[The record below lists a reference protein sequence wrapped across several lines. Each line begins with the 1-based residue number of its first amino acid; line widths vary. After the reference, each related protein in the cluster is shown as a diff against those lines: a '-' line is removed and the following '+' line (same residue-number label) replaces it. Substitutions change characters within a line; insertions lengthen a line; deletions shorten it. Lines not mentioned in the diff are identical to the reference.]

1 MNKVRIIARI
11 DINNDS
17 VVKGKCL
24 EGLRKIG
31 RPNEMS
37 KKYYEEGIDEIVFL
51 DAVASLYDRNSLID
65 ILNKLQKRRL
75 FLLQSVVELK
85 LSRILKMH

>member
-1 MNKVRIIARI
+1 MNKIRIIARI

-17 VVKGKCL
+17 VVKGRCL
-24 EGLRKIG
+24 EGLKKIG

-37 KKYYEEGIDEIVFL
+37 KKYYEKGVDEIVFL

-65 ILNKLQKRRL
+65 ILK
-75 FLLQSVVELK
+75 
-85 LSRILKMH
+85 